1 MNNVSLI
8 GRIANDLE
16 LKTTQS
22 GKSVLSFDL
31 AVPTWNKDAPP
42 DYIPVVCWGKTA
54 EFAHLYLGKGR
65 QIGVTG
71 AITTRKYTDKD
82 GINRKVVEITA
93 DNIDFADSKK
103 DEQPDNV
110 VPADPSGFVEV
121 SEEDLPY
128 DLPI

>member
-82 GINRKVVEITA
+82 GINRKAVEITA